1 VKLRHVEHLTAR
13 ISSFSFQIFV
23 ALFLYAMGC
32 QFRVNR
38 QQNKR
43 KTAWMRRHVR
53 FAPLP
58 LFPFRS
64 LLELIKPALAGC
76 LITTPP
82 FCLSHWYRNQAIVSL
97 SASRIEA
104 RRSPPWPS
112 GLPSSG
118 WERVT
123 QRHGR
128 TRTREIEIGMSCSCC
143 VTPGFFLLSAF
154 PFALVLAFCG
164 MFLLFPLFFSSRVL

>member
-104 RRSPPWPS
+104 RRSPLWPS

-118 WERVT
+118 WEGGYT
-123 QRHGR
+123 K
-128 TRTREIEIGMSCSCC
+128 TRTDSDTRDRDRDAMFMLCY
-143 VTPGFFLLSAF
+143 PRFF
-154 PFALVLAFCG
+154 PFSPRFHSHWC
-164 MFLLFPLFFSSRVL
+164 